1 MKNIVSKAAC
11 LLLVA
16 GLISGCSMN
25 DKNKDNK
32 KDDMNKVADTS
43 KDAAN
48 KVKGDVDDS
57 IDNVMNYF
65 KKEGLKFENSKNL
78 DNIEFAAHEGRSF
91 DMNGKTAYLYRV
103 KSEDENMKKILKEAR
118 DNGKVKVNIDNKEQ
132 MYGAKVNGN
141 YLLLYDAEANMN
153 DMLTAFP
160 NYQATGVNNP
170 AGSEGTKNTKTNT
183 TTNPEGP
190 DNSKPGQSNNSEE

>member
-1 MKNIVSKAAC
+1 MKKIVNKAAC

-25 DKNKDNK
+25 DKNNK
-32 KDDMNKVADTS
+32 NDDMNKVADAS

-48 KVKGDVDDS
+48 KAKGVVNDS

-78 DNIEFAAHEGRSF
+78 ENIDFAAHEGRSF

-103 KSEDENMKKILKEAR
+103 KSDDENMKKILKEAK
-118 DNGKVKVNIDNKEQ
+118 DKGKVKVNIDNKEQ
-132 MYGAKVNGN
+132 MYGAKINGD
-141 YLLLYDAEANMN
+141 YLLLYDEKANMN

-160 NYQATGVNNP
+160 NYQVNGVNNP
-170 AGSEGTKNTKTNT
+170 EGSDTNNSTKTNAK
-183 TTNPEGP
+183 TNPEGQ
-190 DNSKPGQSNNSEE
+190 DNSKQNQSNNSQE